1 MSAESHGE
9 RIERT
14 RRTYREAHDRFV
26 KRLREAADDAVHR
39 PPADGG
45 WSAAQIGWH
54 VAAVDAQFAE
64 IVSGARAVAQP
75 LAPDTAEKPWTD
87 IVAGIPQKIEAG
99 KRVQPPPD
107 VRRDAVLQL
116 LSESAAKL
124 DAALGAL
131 DEQRGAGYAITH
143 PAIGTITL
151 RQFGEWAT
159 AHTIRHNA
167 QAKRVLG

>member
-1 MSAESHGE
+1 METHPELIA
-9 RIERT
+9 RT
-14 RRTYREAHDRFV
+14 RQTYREAHARFV
-26 KRLREAADDAVHR
+26 KRLREAPEDAVHR

-54 VAAVDAQFAE
+54 VAAVDGQFAD
-64 IVSGARAVAQP
+64 IVSGARPAAQP
-75 LAPDTAEKPWTD
+75 LGRDVAEKPWGE

-99 KRVQPPPD
+99 KRVQPPAD
-107 VRRDAVLQL
+107 VRRETVLDM

-124 DAALGAL
+124 DAALAAL

-159 AHTIRHNA
+159 AHTIRHNQ
-167 QAKRVLG
+167 QAKRVLGA

>member
-1 MSAESHGE
+1 MS
-9 RIERT
+9 RT
-14 RRTYREAHDRFV
+14 RQSYREAHDRFV
-26 KRLREAADDAVHR
+26 KRLREAPDAAVHR

-54 VAAVDAQFAE
+54 VAAVDGQFAE
-64 IVSGARAVAQP
+64 IVSGARPVAQP
-75 LAPDTAEKPWTD
+75 LAPGAAETPWTD
-87 IVAGIPQKIEAG
+87 LVAGIPQKIEAG
-99 KRVQPPPD
+99 KRVQPPAD
-107 VRRDAVLQL
+107 VSRDTVLAL
-116 LSESAAKL
+116 LAASAAKL
-124 DAALGAL
+124 DAALAGL

-167 QAKRVLG
+167 QAKRVLGA

>member
-1 MSAESHGE
+1 METHAEL
-9 RIERT
+9 IART
-14 RRTYREAHDRFV
+14 RQTYREAHARFV
-26 KRLREAADDAVHR
+26 KRLSDAAEDAVHR
-39 PPADGG
+39 QPAEGG

-54 VAAVDAQFAE
+54 VAAVDGQFAE

-75 LAPDTAEKPWTD
+75 LAAQGAETPWTD
-87 IVAGIPQKIEAG
+87 LVAGIPQKLEAG

-107 VRRDAVLQL
+107 VRRDAVLEL
-116 LSESAAKL
+116 LAASEVKL
-124 DAALGAL
+124 DAALAGL
-131 DEQRGAGYAITH
+131 DEERGAAYAITH

-167 QAKRVLG
+167 QAKRVLGA